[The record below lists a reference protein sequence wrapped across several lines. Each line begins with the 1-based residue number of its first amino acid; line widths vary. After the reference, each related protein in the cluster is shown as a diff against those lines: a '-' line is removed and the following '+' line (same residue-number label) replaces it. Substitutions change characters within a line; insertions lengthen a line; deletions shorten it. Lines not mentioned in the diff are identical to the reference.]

1 MKWMPIIEIGE
12 ASESEDPNGSEDRES
27 RNTVVSAGPRARG
40 VGTQSVRVVF
50 CFHSVDLP
58 YVQEFETHLRPL
70 CHQRLVELWHTG
82 MLLPGEPRDALYLA
96 KLAEA
101 HIVLLFA
108 SADFNAGWDDQIS
121 RALRDSA
128 SPQAQIVPIALRSC
142 DWAGMPFFGLQPIPA
157 DGLPLVRD
165 GRAIDERFKRA
176 TEELRRLV
184 ASLRSAESE
193 GAAPMTTARPALVS
207 TLVGLEQELRRAS
220 RPEHTPQ
227 EDTSEIGA
235 HPTVPPPAVFGVLL
249 QIERERY
256 DLTHG
261 TGPAADTQRP
271 PPPSDEQRLAAALI
285 ELRTLLTPFQ
295 DMSGKSV
302 ANLGTADLVSLAVR
316 VLRRYHADV
325 PAMGSE
331 RPAGTGERK

>member
-12 ASESEDPNGSEDRES
+12 ASDDPSTPSEEGES
-27 RNTVVSAGPRARG
+27 RSTVVSAAPRARG
-40 VGTQSVRVVF
+40 AGTHSVRVVF

-58 YVQEFETHLRPL
+58 YVREFETHLRPL

-82 MLLPGEPRDALYLA
+82 MLLPGQPRDAVYLA

-108 SADFNAGWDDQIS
+108 SADFNAGWDDRIS
-121 RALRDSA
+121 CALRDSA

-142 DWAGMPFFGLQPIPA
+142 DWEGMPFFGLQPIPA
-157 DGLPLVRD
+157 DGLPLVQD
-165 GRAIDERFKRA
+165 GRPIDERFKRA

-184 ASLRSAESE
+184 ASLRSADSE
-193 GAAPMTTARPALVS
+193 GAAPMTTARPVLVS
-207 TLVGLEQELRRAS
+207 TLVGLEQELHRTS
-220 RPEHTPQ
+220 RPEHPAQ
-227 EDTSEIGA
+227 EDTSEIGS
-235 HPTVPPPAVFGVLL
+235 HPTVPPPAVFGVLV

-256 DLTHG
+256 DLTHE
-261 TGPAADTQRP
+261 TGQASDTQRP

-295 DMSGKSV
+295 DMSSKPV
-302 ANLGTADLVSLAVR
+302 ASLGTADLVSLAVR
-316 VLRRYHADV
+316 VMSRYHTDV
-325 PAMGSE
+325 LSRRSD